1 MVGTILRALF
11 EISVSSTPQC
21 YELLIIF
28 GTVLLEDNCYT
39 VTWTKLKCT
48 VCFGIDAYPWKQHDN
63 QDQWTYLSPAKIFEY
78 TFIISLS
85 SISFLFPQTNSDEIF
100 ITMC

>member
-11 EISVSSTPQC
+11 EISVSSIPHC

-28 GTVLLEDNCYT
+28 WTVLLEYNCYT

-48 VCFGIDAYPWKQHDN
+48 VCFGRHTHPRKQHDN
-63 QDQWTYLSPAKIFEY
+63 QDQ
-78 TFIISLS
+78 
-85 SISFLFPQTNSDEIF
+85 
-100 ITMC
+100 